1 MSRIPVPNGGLH
13 HLSTSPTHSPMSSQ
27 NNSPAAAAADTRRK
41 QSRRDEVSPCPL
53 DFLPPLPRPAVSRFS
68 LQHPQ
73 RHPPSPSLFG
83 LFGQSNSGPMTS
95 HAGLLASIAIS
106 QAPTCTTPIHHP
118 PSFLS
123 LSASVHSRRGAIR
136 GFLARFTL
144 SSIRPSVSETCRAAQ
159 LLIACTTLLCFV
171 HD

>member
-41 QSRRDEVSPCPL
+41 QSRRDEVSPCLFPL
-53 DFLPPLPRPAVSRFS
+53 DLPCPDFLCSTHKDTHPAPLCLAC
-68 LQHPQ
+68 LA
-73 RHPPSPSLFG
+73 
-83 LFGQSNSGPMTS
+83 QSNSGPMTS
-95 HAGLLASIAIS
+95 HVGLLASIAIS